1 VSKTLVS
8 VDRLDDAVSVRP
20 TEYDFDR
27 MAQVTFAS
35 RELLGSENCRTL
47 VEEWGRMLGAMKGTP
62 MPAVSDDLEDE

>member
-1 VSKTLVS
+1 
-8 VDRLDDAVSVRP
+8 
-20 TEYDFDR
+20 